1 MKRLWLAGFF
11 SILII
16 GCWGAR
22 ADAASAV
29 ASATNGAAGWAPS
42 FDNVQ
47 KAQSEALKYCQQ
59 VSNGLPCSITVSCGA
74 DGYGAVARSSNNVI
88 GASCGQAS
96 AQAAENAAMQYAGY
110 GAQILKEWDDKT
122 SANAL
127 DDKLQTAAGKCDP
140 AAVQIL
146 ITQGANVNSR
156 DSIFGS
162 TPLMDAVTCKN
173 KDAARQTA
181 QLLLDKG
188 ADINAENKI
197 IGGTPLILAL
207 SSKNGMA
214 KFLIEKGA
222 DVNAKD
228 SSGMTSLMYSPPE
241 DLARL
246 LIEKGADVNAK
257 DNDGETALMMKADS
271 GDTKAMCL
279 LIGHGA
285 DTTVRDNSGNTA
297 LGLARK
303 KGFTDIEKILAAR
316 NPVRACA
323 SYEKSFRAGGA
334 LELKLIDAVKKGN
347 VAQVRKWLAKGAS
360 AKGRDKD
367 GNSTLHWAAGKGRVA
382 IARLLIAK
390 GADVNARDGKQN
402 TPLHWAAYYGQ
413 TLAAKLLIAKGADI
427 NAKNSTGKTPLIRA
441 IMQKKIETAKLL
453 IAKGSTIN
461 VKDDEGN
468 SALTWAISSGNEAL
482 ARMLIQKGADI
493 HARDYAGTTEL
504 MQASM
509 SGNANI
515 VRLLLNMGA
524 NVNARDKNGE
534 TALMDVPGIG
544 NSQANAS
551 AITKLLLEN
560 GADVNAKDNKN
571 WTALDNAV
579 YYNFPDI
586 IRLLLQHGA
595 NAHDLDGMTLSGILG
610 QMGPDQIKKRIDKA
624 MAGAGAAS
632 QEELHFSYDY
642 QSGPYVRRVEGT
654 VADPRGLWDALAPLQ
669 PPAGAHGGYGML
681 GDDALLGQGPGYGL
695 RQLGAVARRYI
706 TFTSLYVEQPE
717 GFSYA
722 GVQSGVFT
730 SADALNDT
738 TLGWVFFDLRPKFE
752 ADLKRILNIA
762 P

>member
-1 MKRLWLAGFF
+1 M
-11 SILII
+11 
-16 GCWGAR
+16 GCWGGR

-29 ASATNGAAGWAPS
+29 ASSANGAAGWAPS
-42 FDNVQ
+42 FDTVQ
-47 KAQSEALKYCQQ
+47 KAQSEALKECQQ
-59 VSNGLPCSITVSCGA
+59 VSNGSPCSITVSCWA
-74 DGYGAVARSSNNVI
+74 DGYGAVARSSGNVI

-96 AQAAENAAMQYAGY
+96 AQAAESAAMQYAGY
-110 GAQILKEWDDKT
+110 GAQILKEWDDKA

-127 DDKLQTAAGKCDP
+127 DDKLQTAAIKCDP

-156 DSIFGS
+156 DSLLGY
-162 TPLMDAVTCKN
+162 TPLMSVVECKN
-173 KDAARQTA
+173 KDAAQQIA

-188 ADINAENKI
+188 ADISARDKI
-197 IGGTPLILAL
+197 LGDTPLILAL
-207 SSKNGMA
+207 SYKNGMA

-228 SSGMTSLMYSPPE
+228 NNGMTALMYLPVE
-241 DLARL
+241 DISRL

-257 DNDGETALMMKADS
+257 DNGGDTALMMAADS
-271 GDTKAMCL
+271 GNTKAMCL
-279 LIGHGA
+279 LIRNGA
-285 DTTVRDNSGNTA
+285 DRAVRDNAGDTA
-297 LGLARK
+297 LDFARK
-303 KGFTDIEKILAAR
+303 KGFTDIEKILRAK
-316 NPVRACA
+316 NPMRACA
-323 SYEKSFRAGGA
+323 LYEKSVRAGGA
-334 LELKLIDAVKKGN
+334 LELKLIGAVKKGN

-360 AKGRDKD
+360 VKARDKD
-367 GNSTLHWAAGKGRVA
+367 GNTALHWAAGKGRVA

-413 TLAAKLLIAKGADI
+413 TMAAKLLISKGADI
-427 NAKNSTGKTPLIRA
+427 NAKNSTAMTPLIRA
-441 IMQKKIETAKLL
+441 ARQKKFETAKLL
-453 IAKGSTIN
+453 IEKGAN
-461 VKDDEGN
+461 LDQRDYDGAA
-468 SALTWAISSGNEAL
+468 ALTWASSNDDEAL
-482 ARMLIQKGADI
+482 ARLLIQKGADVNAKDNI
-493 HARDYAGTTEL
+493 GATEL
-504 MQASM
+504 MAACLA
-509 SGNANI
+509 GKPNI
-515 VRLLLNMGA
+515 VRLLISSGA
-524 NVNARDKNGE
+524 DVNARDNDGN
-534 TALMDVPGIG
+534 TALIDTPWPY
-544 NSQANAS
+544 SPQANAA

-560 GADVNAKDNKN
+560 GADVNAKNNKG
-571 WTALDNAV
+571 WTALETAV
-579 YYNFPDI
+579 YYNYPDV
-586 IRLLLQHGA
+586 IRLLAQHGA
-595 NAHDLDGMTLSGILG
+595 DTHALDGITMDGILG
-610 QMGPDQIKKRIDKA
+610 QIGPDQSRKRIDKA
-624 MAGAGAAS
+624 MAGYGAAS